1 MLDRILLPL
10 DRSPLAECVLPHAV
24 ALARA
29 FESQLTLAH
38 VLSSSRSMRWRRA
51 VDPLNWQIQ
60 KAEAESYLSDQSRRL
75 EQAGVTAKTQ
85 ILQGQDAEQI
95 IEFSQADHT
104 ELIILSNHGQ
114 SGMSEWNV
122 SSTVLKIALRARTGI
137 MIVRATPTAAAD
149 LQGLQYRRI
158 LVPVDGSQRAESI
171 LPVAVALARSHQAN
185 VLLAH
190 VVQPPQMPRR
200 TPPSRED
207 LDLANRIVERNTA
220 EVTQYLNQLR
230 SQLSE
235 RFEPRILVS
244 DHIAAT
250 LHELVQEERSDL
262 VLLSAHASSSR
273 PRWLYGDVITSFIT
287 YGTTPLLIMQDVSPE
302 QTGTARAEA
311 SGEYARA

>member
-1 MLDRILLPL
+1 MFDRILLPL

-29 FESQLTLAH
+29 FESQLTLLH
-38 VLSSSRSMRWRRA
+38 VLASPRSTRWRRA

-60 KAEAESYLSDQSRRL
+60 KSEAESYLRDQSLRL
-75 EQAGVTAKTQ
+75 QQANIIAETR

-95 IEFSQADHT
+95 VEFSHADHT
-104 ELIILSNHGQ
+104 HLIILSSHGQ
-114 SGMSEWNV
+114 SGMSEWTV
-122 SSTVLKIALRARTGI
+122 SSVVQKIVLRARTSI
-137 MIVRATPTAAAD
+137 MIVRATPTPVTD
-149 LQGLQYRRI
+149 LSRLQYRRI

-171 LPVAVALARSHQAN
+171 LPVAVTLARSHQAQ

-207 LDLANRIVERNTA
+207 VELANRIVERNTA

-235 RFEPRILVS
+235 RFEPRVLVS

-250 LHELVQEERSDL
+250 LHELVQQEQSDL

-302 QTGTARAEA
+302 WTGAPRAEA